1 MMEST
6 MRNGAGHWDVE
17 FYDFVSGSPGEVMG
31 LPGFGDLHE
40 RAVGNGARHGT
51 PVIVSGGLADP
62 RINLFFRTGP
72 MAEAVASTWRRY
84 AFALVVWLN
93 FLHALGRTWDR
104 ATVRDVEAFK
114 HWRLTDPSNDERI
127 APTSFDTDRAAL
139 KTFYTWAAARFS
151 VPNPVPAV
159 MGAGRRPGYRDDDH
173 LGPGRGGR
181 DPLRPAGARR
191 RQVKWML
198 RPAFEQ
204 WRDVGLRGYGFD
216 GLRRAGWRGANED
229 RDAAFVDGLYGTG
242 LRLAEWAS
250 VLDAELPAD
259 ASAGGARF
267 LKAWLSAA
275 CIKGRREGREYRIP
289 RSVLRSVASYTDP
302 VEGSRA
308 EAVRR
313 AQLAGRYDGL
323 PGTRIVTGHHW
334 RRRTLAI
341 ETEDGVRH
349 VSTDAIGPDER
360 RRLFRRVAGGL
371 EPLSLWL
378 GIDGMPKKAHG
389 WEDTFG
395 DANARVA
402 DAWVSANYPALEGQ
416 AREDRKAQ
424 CPLWCRPHMARHS
437 FALKW
442 FSVLSVIWDS
452 RVDGFTADE
461 LADLRDQLGDIWY
474 QMAGLLGHSHP
485 QTAREIYLEPF
496 TALQV
501 DYLMSLLD
509 EDECV
514 AVNALVRSVAADSSR
529 VLGPVPAG
537 SGQ

>member
-1 MMEST
+1 
-6 MRNGAGHWDVE
+6 MRDGAGYWSVE
-17 FYDFVSGSPGEVMG
+17 FYDFMSGSPGTVEG

-40 RAVGNGARHGT
+40 RAALNGARHGT
-51 PVIVSGGLADP
+51 PVIVSGNGVADP
-62 RINLFFRTGP
+62 RVNLFFRTGP
-72 MAEAVASTWRRY
+72 MADAAPRTWRRY
-84 AFALVVWLN
+84 AYSLVVWLN
-93 FLHALGRTWDR
+93 FLRAVGRAWDK

-114 HWRLTDPSNDERI
+114 HWRLTDQSNDGRV
-127 APTSFDTDRAAL
+127 APASFDTDRAAL
-139 KTFYTWAAARFS
+139 KTFYTWATARFG
-151 VPNPVPAV
+151 VPNPMPAV
-159 MGAGRRPGYRDDDH
+159 TGAARRHGYRIDDFLD
-173 LGPGRGGR
+173 PGRGGR

-204 WRDVGLRGYGFD
+204 WRDVGLRGYGLD
-216 GLRRAGWRGANED
+216 GLRRPGWRGVNED

-250 VLDAELPAD
+250 VLDVELPAD
-259 ASAGGARF
+259 LSAGGTRF
-267 LKAWLSAA
+267 PKAWLSAA

-308 EAVRR
+308 EAVSRARR
-313 AQLAGRYDGL
+313 AGRYDGL
-323 PGTRIVTGHHW
+323 PGTRIVAGYHW

-341 ETEDGVRH
+341 EAGDGVRH
-349 VSTDAIGPDER
+349 VPADAVGPDER
-360 RRLFRRVAGGL
+360 RRLFRRTADRGL
-371 EPLSLWL
+371 EPVALWL
-378 GIDGMPKKAHG
+378 GTDGMPKKAHG

-402 DAWVSANYPALEGQ
+402 EAWVAASFPALEGQ

-442 FSVLSVIWDS
+442 FSILSVAWAS
-452 RVDGFTADE
+452 RVEGFAADE

-474 QMAGLLGHSHP
+474 QMAGLLGHAHP
-485 QTAREIYLEPF
+485 QTARDVYLEPF
-496 TALQV
+496 TGLQV
-501 DYLMSLLD
+501 DYLMALLD
-509 EDECV
+509 EDEAV
-514 AVNALVRSVAADSSR
+514 AVNALVRSVAADSAR
-529 VLGPVPAG
+529 VLAPVPAAAG
-537 SGQ
+537 R